1 MFDMLPFDEHLK
13 MLKEKYDRECKCSEY
28 LREELNKVKDESF
41 KDSELKKMKQELET
55 MRKEYYRGFPIS
67 KSEEERIDE
76 FMKKHNEIH
85 GSYHG
90 CSGGGF
96 TYIFYP
102 TAIGT
107 SGVIRCDRCKEEFEF
122 QKIGWDDF

>member
-67 KSEEERIDE
+67 KAEEEKIKE

-85 GSYHG
+85 GGYHG
-90 CSGGGF
+90 CS
-96 TYIFYP
+96 
-102 TAIGT
+102 
-107 SGVIRCDRCKEEFEF
+107 EEGLLIYFIL
-122 QKIGWDDF
+122 QQ

>member
-1 MFDMLPFDEHLK
+1 MFFETLPFNEL
-13 MLKEKYDRECKCSEY
+13 LEAVEKKYNLECIQSKY
-28 LREELNKVKDESF
+28 LMEQLNKVKDEKY
-41 KDSELKKMKQELET
+41 KDNELQKMKNELNT

-67 KSEEERIDE
+67 KAEEEKINE
-76 FMKKHNEIH
+76 FIKKHNEIH

-107 SGVIRCDRCKEEFEF
+107 SGVIRCDLCKEEFEF
-122 QKIGWDDF
+122 QKIG

>member
-1 MFDMLPFDEHLK
+1 MFFETLPFNEL
-13 MLKEKYDRECKCSEY
+13 LEAVEKKYNLECVHSKY
-28 LREELNKVKDESF
+28 LMEELNKVKDEKY
-41 KDSELKKMKQELET
+41 KDNELQKMKHELKT
-55 MRKEYYRGFPIS
+55 MRKEYHRGFPIS
-67 KSEEERIDE
+67 KTEEEKIKE

-85 GSYHG
+85 GGYHG

-107 SGVIRCDRCKEEFEF
+107 SGVVRCDLCKEEFEF
-122 QKIGWDDF
+122 QKIG

>member
-1 MFDMLPFDEHLK
+1 MFFDTSSFNEL
-13 MLKEKYDRECKCSEY
+13 LEAIENKYNLECIHSKY
-28 LREELNKVKDESF
+28 LMEELNKVKDEKY
-41 KDSELKKMKQELET
+41 KDNELQKMKQELKT
-55 MRKEYYRGFPIS
+55 MREEYYRGFPIS
-67 KSEEERIDE
+67 KAEKERINE
-76 FMKKHNEIH
+76 FMIKHNETH

-107 SGVIRCDRCKEEFEF
+107 SGVVRCDRCKEEFEF
-122 QKIGWDDF
+122 QKIG

>member
-13 MLKEKYDRECKCSEY
+13 MLKEKYDKECKFSEY
-28 LREELNKVKDESF
+28 LRGELNKVKDENF
-41 KDSELKKMKQELET
+41 KDIELKKMKQELET

-67 KSEEERIDE
+67 KAEEERIDE

-107 SGVIRCDRCKEEFEF
+107 SGVVRCDICKEEFEF
-122 QKIGWDDF
+122 QKIE

>member
-76 FMKKHNEIH
+76 FMKSITK
-85 GSYHG
+85 YMV
-90 CSGGGF
+90 
-96 TYIFYP
+96 
-102 TAIGT
+102 
-107 SGVIRCDRCKEEFEF
+107 VIMGAAEEDLLIYFI
-122 QKIGWDDF
+122 QRQ

>member
-1 MFDMLPFDEHLK
+1 MFFETLPFNEL
-13 MLKEKYDRECKCSEY
+13 LEAVEKKYNLECVRSKY
-28 LREELNKVKDESF
+28 LMEELNKVKDEKY
-41 KDSELKKMKQELET
+41 KDNELQKMKRELKT
-55 MRKEYYRGFPIS
+55 MRKEYHRGFPIS
-67 KSEEERIDE
+67 KTEEEKIKE

-85 GSYHG
+85 GGYHG

-107 SGVIRCDRCKEEFEF
+107 SGVVRCDLCKEEFEF
-122 QKIGWDDF
+122 QKIG